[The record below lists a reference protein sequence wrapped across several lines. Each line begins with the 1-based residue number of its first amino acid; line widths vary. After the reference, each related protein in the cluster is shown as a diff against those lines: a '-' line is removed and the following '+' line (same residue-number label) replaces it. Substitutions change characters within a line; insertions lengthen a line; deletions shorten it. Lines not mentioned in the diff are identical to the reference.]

1 MMNNLKTVTA
11 FAPAT
16 SANVAVGFD
25 ILGFAVEGIGDTVT
39 LTRTKEPHLAI
50 ESISGSKLIP
60 YDREKN
66 TATVALQAMLEF
78 LDSHQGFSLILNK
91 QIPISSGIGGSA
103 ASSVAAVVA
112 LNHFLLNPLPSEQ
125 LIEFALYGEQAACG
139 VMHGDNIVP
148 CLYGGMTLIQS
159 LYPFKIIKLPVVPL
173 HVVLIHPHLL
183 LSTRESR
190 AVLND
195 TVDLSTYVKQNA
207 RMAAFISGLYE
218 EDYDRIESACI
229 DDVIEPKRAHLIPGF
244 YDVKSVAHQYG
255 AIACSISGSGP
266 TMFAFAKEK
275 PQALTIAKHMS
286 LEFKKIGIESDSF
299 ITTISNQGAKVIDE
313 K

>member
-1 MMNNLKTVTA
+1 MMNHLKTVTA

-25 ILGFAVEGIGDTVT
+25 ILGFAVEGVGDSVT
-39 LTRTKEPHLAI
+39 LTKSKEPHLTI
-50 ESISGSKLIP
+50 ESINGSKLIP
-60 YDREKN
+60 YDCEKN
-66 TATVALQAMLEF
+66 TATVALQAMLGF
-78 LDSHQGFSLILNK
+78 LDSRQGFSLILNK

-112 LNHFLLNPLPSEQ
+112 LNHFLLNPLPPEQ
-125 LIEFALYGEQAACG
+125 LIEFALHGEKVACG
-139 VMHGDNIVP
+139 VMHGDNVVP

-159 LYPFKIIKLPVVPL
+159 LYPLNIIKLPVVPL
-173 HVVLIHPHLL
+173 QVVLIHPHLL
-183 LSTRESR
+183 LPTRESR
-190 AVLND
+190 AVLNE
-195 TVDLSTYVKQNA
+195 TVDLATFVKQNA

-218 EDYDRIESACI
+218 ENYDRMESACI

-244 YDVKSVAHQYG
+244 YDVKSAAHQYG

-275 PQALTIAKHMS
+275 SQALTIAKHMS
-286 LEFKKIGIESDSF
+286 LEFKKKGIESDSF
-299 ITTISNQGAKVIDE
+299 MTTISNQGAIVIDE